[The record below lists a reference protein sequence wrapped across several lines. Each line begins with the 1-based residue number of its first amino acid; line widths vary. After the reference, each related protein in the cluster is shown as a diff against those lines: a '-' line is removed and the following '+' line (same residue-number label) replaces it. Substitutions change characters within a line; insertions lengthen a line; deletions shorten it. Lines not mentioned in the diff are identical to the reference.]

1 MSRILVDSNVLLD
14 VFEDDASWAD
24 WSESILDYYRSSHI
38 LCINP
43 VIYAEVSIGFQKI
56 EEVERVI
63 FGCALVLEDIPRE
76 ALFLAGKAFLKYR
89 KRKGNKVSPLPDFF
103 IGAHAAVAG
112 YPLITRD
119 TSRISSYFPTVEI
132 ISPDRN

>member
-14 VFEDDASWAD
+14 VFENDPVWAD
-24 WSESILDYYRSSHI
+24 WSETMLDYYRSSHI

-43 VIYAEVSIGFQKI
+43 VIYAEISIGFQKI
-56 EEVERVI
+56 EEVEMVI
-63 FGCALVLEDIPRE
+63 SGCALVLEDIPRE
-76 ALFLAGKAFLKYR
+76 ALFLAGKSFLQYR
-89 KRKGNKVSPLPDFF
+89 KRKGNKVFSLPDFF

-119 TSRISSYFPTVEI
+119 TSKICSYFPTVDI
-132 ISPDRN
+132 ISPGRD

>member
-14 VFEDDASWAD
+14 VFEDDADWAD
-24 WSESILDYYRSSHI
+24 WSESMLDYYRSSHI

-43 VIYAEVSIGFQKI
+43 VIYAEISIGFQKI
-56 EEVERVI
+56 EEVEKVI
-63 FGCALVLEDIPRE
+63 FECALVLENIPRE

-89 KRKGNKVSPLPDFF
+89 KRQGNKVSPLPDFF

-119 TSRISSYFPTVEI
+119 TSRVSSYFPTVEI
-132 ISPDRN
+132 ISPGRD